1 MNGLK
6 TYDNAKKKDRT
17 APIIRN
23 KNIKSLLLS
32 FYSLFPPL
40 RNEGL
45 NLKIVDSHEEA
56 KNYDY
61 SVYIKDEKITF
72 GFN

>member
-1 MNGLK
+1 MGWSLWER
-6 TYDNAKKKDRT
+6 KKKDRT

-23 KNIKSLLLS
+23 KIIKSLLLS

-45 NLKIVDSHEEA
+45 NLKIVDSHEEP

-61 SVYIKDEKITF
+61 SVYIKDENNIWI
-72 GFN
+72 